1 MSYNVVKGATTLI
14 KAVIFDFDGL
24 IIDTETIWYESF
36 REIMKQEHQHEL
48 SIEDYSSSIGTSS
61 RVLYEFLQKAVPEM
75 EEERME
81 ELTNAC
87 YMEKAAQPDLRPG
100 VLAYLKA
107 AKKNGL
113 KIGLASSSGR
123 VWVVNYLKQLDIFS
137 YFETIVTRD
146 DVEKVKPDPALYI
159 KALQNLGVNGEEAI
173 AFEDSL
179 HGSNAA
185 MAAGIHCIVVPN
197 PVTSHMQ
204 FKDYH
209 LRLNSMEEKELN
221 DILKDFN
228 MDK

>member
-1 MSYNVVKGATTLI
+1 MI

-48 SIEDYSSSIGTSS
+48 SIEDYSACIGTSS
-61 RVLYEFLQKAVPEM
+61 RVLYEFLQKAVPEI

-87 YMEKAAQPDLRPG
+87 YMEKASSPELRPG

-123 VWVVNYLKQLDIFS
+123 VWVVDYLKQLDIFS

-159 KALQNLGVNGEEAI
+159 KALQNLGVNGGEAI

-197 PVTSHMQ
+197 PVTSHMD

-209 LRLNSMEEKELN
+209 LRLSSMEEKELEA
-221 DILKDFN
+221 ILKDFDS
-228 MDK
+228 DK

>member
-1 MSYNVVKGATTLI
+1 MI

-24 IIDTETIWYESF
+24 IIDTETIWYECF
-36 REIMKQEHQHEL
+36 KEIMKQEHQHDL
-48 SIEDYSSSIGTSS
+48 SMKDYSTCIGTSS
-61 RVLYEFLQKAVPEM
+61 RVLYEFLQQAVPEM
-75 EEERME
+75 EEERIK

-87 YMEKAAQPDLRPG
+87 YMKKATQPDLRPG

-123 VWVVNYLKQLDIFS
+123 EWVVGYLQKLEIIG

-159 KALQNLGVNGEEAI
+159 KALHNLGVNGHDAI

-197 PVTSHMQ
+197 PVTSHME

-209 LRLNSMEEKELN
+209 LRLTSMEEKELN

>member
-1 MSYNVVKGATTLI
+1 M

-36 REIMKQEHQHEL
+36 KEVMMQEHQHEL
-48 SIEDYSSSIGTSS
+48 SIKDYSTCIGTSS
-61 RVLYEFLQKAVPEM
+61 SVLYEFLQEAVPEL
-75 EEERME
+75 EKERIK
-81 ELTNAC
+81 ELTDAC
-87 YMEKAAQPDLRPG
+87 YMEKAKRPDLRPG

-107 AKKNGL
+107 AKMNGL

-123 VWVVNYLKQLDIFS
+123 EWVVGYLKKLEIFS

-146 DVEKVKPDPALYI
+146 DVGKVKPDPALYI
-159 KALQNLGVNGEEAI
+159 KALQNLGIDGKEAI

-197 PVTSHMQ
+197 PVTSHLE
-204 FKDYH
+204 FRDYH
-209 LRLNSMEEKELN
+209 LRLSSMEEKEL
-221 DILKDFN
+221 DAVLKDFKL
-228 MDK
+228 DK

>member
-1 MSYNVVKGATTLI
+1 MI

-36 REIMKQEHQHEL
+36 KEIMKQEHQHEL
-48 SIEDYSSSIGTSS
+48 SIKDYSTCIGTSS
-61 RVLYEFLQKAVPEM
+61 RVLYEFLQEAVPEM
-75 EEERME
+75 EEERIK
-81 ELTNAC
+81 ELTDAC
-87 YMEKAAQPDLRPG
+87 YMEKATRPDLRPG

-123 VWVVNYLKQLDIFS
+123 EWVVGYLKKLEIFS

-159 KALQNLGVNGEEAI
+159 KALQNLGIDGKEAI

-185 MAAGIHCIVVPN
+185 IAAGIHCIVVPN
-197 PVTSHMQ
+197 PVTSHME
-204 FKDYH
+204 FRDYH
-209 LRLNSMEEKELN
+209 LRLSSMEEKEL
-221 DILKDFN
+221 DALLKDFKL
-228 MDK
+228 DK

>member
-1 MSYNVVKGATTLI
+1 MI

-48 SIEDYSSSIGTSS
+48 SIEDYSACIGTSS
-61 RVLYEFLQKAVPEM
+61 SVLYEFLQQAVPEM
-75 EEERME
+75 EEERMK
-81 ELTNAC
+81 ELTNAS
-87 YMEKAAQPDLRPG
+87 YMEKATRPELRPG
-100 VLAYLKA
+100 VLAYLEA

-123 VWVVNYLKQLDIFS
+123 DWVVGYLKQLDIFS

-159 KALQNLGVNGEEAI
+159 KALQNLGKKGEEAI

-179 HGSNAA
+179 HGSHAA

-197 PVTSHMQ
+197 PVTSHMD

-209 LRLNSMEEKELN
+209 LRLSSMEEKELEA
-221 DILKDFN
+221 ILEDF
-228 MDK
+228 DVVK